1 MIIKEFS
8 NEFCVSGPA
17 IKALGQFSSKFDT

>member
-8 NEFCVSGPA
+8 NKFCVSESA
-17 IKALGQFSSKFDT
+17 LKVLGQFSSKFDT